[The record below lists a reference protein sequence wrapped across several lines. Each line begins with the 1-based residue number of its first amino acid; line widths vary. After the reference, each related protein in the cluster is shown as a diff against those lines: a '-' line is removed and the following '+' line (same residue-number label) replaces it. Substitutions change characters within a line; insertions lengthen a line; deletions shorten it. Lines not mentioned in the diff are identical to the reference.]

1 MSQSDVIGCPTD
13 DVDTPALL
21 LDLDV
26 MGRNIQKMTNTIL
39 RDAGIHWRPH
49 TKAVK
54 SPALAHKL
62 LDAGAI
68 GVTCAKLGEAEVMA
82 AGGIKDILVCNQVVG
97 ARKVTRLANL
107 RKHADVM
114 VNVDSEENVME
125 IDRAARAHG
134 VTVRVLIEVDV
145 GMHRAGV
152 QPGMPTLALA
162 KKISDCTGLKLAGLE
177 TWESHALRLQDP
189 EEKRRAITEALD
201 LFVDTARL
209 IRDNDIPVKIL
220 SCGGTGTYWISAFH
234 PGVTEVVAGGGVYGD
249 ILYKKH
255 FGVDHEYALTVR
267 STVTSRPV
275 PTRIICDAGRKTMS
289 GDIAEPEPIGV
300 PHVESIALSAEHGII
315 HLSQSSDLPRVGDR
329 ISFVVGYT
337 DTTVFLHDQLY
348 AARNGRVE
356 AVWPLLGRGKL
367 Q

>member
-1 MSQSDVIGCPTD
+1 M
-13 DVDTPALL
+13 
-21 LDLDV
+21 
-26 MGRNIQKMTNTIL
+26 
-39 RDAGIHWRPH
+39 
-49 TKAVK
+49 
-54 SPALAHKL
+54 
-62 LDAGAI
+62 
-68 GVTCAKLGEAEVMA
+68 
-82 AGGIKDILVCNQVVG
+82 
-97 ARKVTRLANL
+97 TRLANL

-162 KKISDCTGLKLAGLE
+162 KKISDCKGLKLAGLE

-189 EEKRRAITEALD
+189 GGEATGPSREALD

-209 IRDNDIPVKIL
+209 IRDNDIPVEIL

-234 PGVTEVVAGGGVYGD
+234 PGVTEVVAGGGVYGGHPLQES
-249 ILYKKH
+249 ISGLTTNTH
-255 FGVDHEYALTVR
+255 LPYAPPLPAAPC
-267 STVTSRPV
+267 RP
-275 PTRIICDAGRKTMS
+275 RIICDAGRKTMS

>member
-1 MSQSDVIGCPTD
+1 MAQIDAIGRSTED
-13 DVDTPALL
+13 LDTPALL
-21 LDLDV
+21 VDLDV
-26 MGRNIQKMTNTIL
+26 MERNIQKMANTMIQ
-39 RDAGIHWRPH
+39 DAGIQWRPH

-97 ARKVTRLANL
+97 ARKVTRLVNL
-107 RKHADVM
+107 RKHADVI

-125 IDRAARAHG
+125 IDQAAREND
-134 VTVRVLIEVDV
+134 VTIRILIEVDV
-145 GMHRAGV
+145 GTHRAGA
-152 QPGMPTLALA
+152 QPGEPTLALA
-162 KKISDCTGLKLAGLE
+162 RKIYKCKGLKFAGLQ
-177 TWESHALRLQDP
+177 TWESHSLGIQDP
-189 EEKRRAITEALD
+189 DKKRQVITEALD
-201 LFVDTARL
+201 QFTDTARL
-209 IRDNDIPVKIL
+209 IREDGIPVEIL

-234 PGVTEVVAGGGVYGD
+234 PEITEVVAGGGIYCD
-249 ILYKKH
+249 ILYRNH
-255 FGVDHEYALTVR
+255 FGVDHEYALFVLA
-267 STVTSRPV
+267 TVTSRSA

-289 GDIAEPEPIGV
+289 GDAAEPQPIGI
-300 PHVESIALSAEHGII
+300 PNVELISLSAEHGTIQ
-315 HLSQSSDLPRVGDR
+315 LKQPNDLPRIGDR
-329 ISFVVGYT
+329 ISFIVGYS

-348 AARNGRVE
+348 AARDGTVE